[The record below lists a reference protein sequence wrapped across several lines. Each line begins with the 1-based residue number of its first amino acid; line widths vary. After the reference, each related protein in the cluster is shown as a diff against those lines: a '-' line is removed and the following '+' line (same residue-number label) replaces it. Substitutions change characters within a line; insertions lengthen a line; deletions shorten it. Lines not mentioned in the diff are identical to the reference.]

1 MTAVCEGP
9 GKCEEGNKK
18 MYVYLL
24 KLETGNI
31 SICKLG
37 FLFVKF

>member
-1 MTAVCEGP
+1 MTAGCEGP
-9 GKCEEGNKK
+9 GKYEESNEIFISLPTDARNGK
-18 MYVYLL
+18 
-24 KLETGNI
+24 I